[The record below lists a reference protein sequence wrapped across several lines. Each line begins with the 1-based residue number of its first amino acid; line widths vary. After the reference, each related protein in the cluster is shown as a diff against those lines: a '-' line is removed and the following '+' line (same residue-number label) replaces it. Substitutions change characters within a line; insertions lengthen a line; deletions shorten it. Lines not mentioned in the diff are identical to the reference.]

1 MEKALFTVGVFGGI
15 FNSQGKLLLRKR
27 DMNGSYPGKWE
38 LPGGAIQKKHLE
50 IGDERAIGK
59 ALQERIL
66 EELDV
71 LVFVQRMP
79 SMYPAMPLNG
89 DDIAFAIIIGK
100 LHEETHYKGEIRF
113 VDVGELNSLAESGE
127 FLSGKG
133 RMYRMC
139 LRMFA
144 SRDCPSPE
152 YRKKAGELLSL
163 L

>member
-27 DMNGSYPGKWE
+27 DENGSYPGKWE

-50 IGDERAIGK
+50 IGDERAIGR

-71 LVFVQRMP
+71 LVYVQRMP
-79 SMYPAMPLNG
+79 SMYPVVPSKG

-100 LHEETHYKGEIRF
+100 LHNETHYKGETRF
-113 VDVGELNSLAESGE
+113 IDVDELNSLAEKGE
-127 FLSGKG
+127 LLSGKR

-152 YRKKAGELLSL
+152 YREKAGEILSL

>member
-1 MEKALFTVGVFGGI
+1 MGKALFTIGVFGGI

-27 DMNGSYPGKWE
+27 DEKGSYPGKWE
-38 LPGGAIQKKHLE
+38 LPGGTIQEKHLE

-59 ALQERIL
+59 ALQERIS
-66 EELDV
+66 EELGIFV
-71 LVFVQRMP
+71 YVQRMP
-79 SMYPAMPLNG
+79 SMYPAMPSRG

-100 LHEETHYKGEIRF
+100 IHDTSSFKGETKF
-113 VDVGELNSLAESGE
+113 VDVDELNSLAESGE

-139 LRMFA
+139 LRMLA
-144 SRDCPSPE
+144 SRDCPNLE
-152 YRKKAGELLSL
+152 YRKKAGEILSL